1 MPESGADLT
10 GDAVPRLVAILAIF
24 GRQTDRPEQ
33 LQLTA
38 DKGPEFDSA
47 IHKLKEI
54 ASNSL
59 GDMVEEKV
67 VGHISPTEQAL
78 NLRWQFPRDTPAD
91 VRRRLLGEE
100 RRAAIVERWPNLPR
114 PALGGKTPREAAGD
128 AVLRVPL
135 MAAVLILEQGSGTG
149 RDGDAI
155 AQLRRELRLPQPEPI
170 DPGGDSVSGMR
181 LSRVPRLNMDLV
193 SDDDLVQLYRRSLMT
208 AATAAIACL
217 AQEAVRRPSLAGRIP
232 PNEAYQ
238 RWIATERDP
247 DRAKEL
253 IEAAKERSRSAGES
267 TAAWDLAELEL
278 HLTSGN
284 ADEAKATLARIER
297 EHLDDPQ
304 VAAALYQLLY
314 QTGAIRPG
322 DVPPPPDV
330 DEEPLAA
337 VASGPEPTESRI
349 WTPDSDRP
357 SGGKSTL
364 WTPS

>member
-1 MPESGADLT
+1 
-10 GDAVPRLVAILAIF
+10 
-24 GRQTDRPEQ
+24 
-33 LQLTA
+33 
-38 DKGPEFDSA
+38 
-47 IHKLKEI
+47 
-54 ASNSL
+54 
-59 GDMVEEKV
+59 
-67 VGHISPTEQAL
+67 
-78 NLRWQFPRDTPAD
+78 
-91 VRRRLLGEE
+91 
-100 RRAAIVERWPNLPR
+100 
-114 PALGGKTPREAAGD
+114 
-128 AVLRVPL
+128 
-135 MAAVLILEQGSGTG
+135 
-149 RDGDAI
+149 
-155 AQLRRELRLPQPEPI
+155 
-170 DPGGDSVSGMR
+170 
-181 LSRVPRLNMDLV
+181 
-193 SDDDLVQLYRRSLMT
+193 MT

-238 RWIATERDP
+238 RWIATEHDP

-267 TAAWDLAELEL
+267 TAAWELAELEL

-284 ADEAKATLARIER
+284 ADEAKETLARIER

-322 DVPPPPDV
+322 AVPVPPDV